1 MNIILAFVWI
11 IKKTCQAKNLLEYEL
26 SKKCNEK
33 FWQNFDK
40 TFEYFDD
47 RNRSLDNYS

>member
-1 MNIILAFVWI
+1 MNF
-11 IKKTCQAKNLLEYEL
+11 QKNVM
-26 SKKCNEK
+26 K
-33 FWQNFDK
+33 NFDR